1 MQSHNYNGTIGH
13 IKKIEIR
20 QLFYCRLPLLRVR
33 KKAASALSS
42 NRSKVPRTTSASEP
56 LREITKIE
64 EPDDALDLESHVAT
78 DDDTHYE
85 SLYDVKERH
94 AASAWGNMIC

>member
-56 LREITKIE
+56 LREITKLKSLMMLWIW
-64 EPDDALDLESHVAT
+64 SHM
-78 DDDTHYE
+78 
-85 SLYDVKERH
+85 SQLM
-94 AASAWGNMIC
+94 MIHIMRACMMLRRDMLRLHGEI

>member
-56 LREITKIE
+56 LREITKLKSLMMLWIW
-64 EPDDALDLESHVAT
+64 SHM
-78 DDDTHYE
+78 
-85 SLYDVKERH
+85 SQLM
-94 AASAWGNMIC
+94 MIHIMRACMMLRRDMLHLHGEI